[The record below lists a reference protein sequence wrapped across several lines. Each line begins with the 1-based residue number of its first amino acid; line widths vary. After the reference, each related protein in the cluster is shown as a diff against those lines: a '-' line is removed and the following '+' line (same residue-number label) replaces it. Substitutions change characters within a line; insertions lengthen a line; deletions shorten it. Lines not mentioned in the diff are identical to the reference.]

1 MAQKHFDPPVE
12 FLDLFLPINLSSASR
27 ARVFL
32 WIMYHYLS
40 GPDGLNPFDDE
51 YSRANPGRVPRMR
64 PLSREEQAQENI
76 DPADELE
83 WGKRMSALRSKFLR
97 ELVDEMEMEKR
108 RKKNPLPPPPPAPST
123 SYSGESGALETESF
137 LSAGA
142 SGSLTAPCSTGDGR
156 PPAGPVRG
164 VRGPGEQGL
173 VALARESAACPVVLR
188 VDLSAAPAAGAV
200 QRYVVHLV
208 DREIWTHNTGC
219 LCRRYYWGGSYSGAH
234 HAEP

>member
-12 FLDLFLPINLSSASR
+12 FLDLFLPINLSSQSR

-123 SYSGESGALETESF
+123 SYSGEF
-137 LSAGA
+137 WRAGHGINFIRWSERVA
-142 SGSLTAPCSTGDGR
+142 NYDVQHRRWPCSGR
-156 PPAGPVRG
+156 PGTRRPRAQAAG
-164 VRGPGEQGL
+164 VRRTHTRVG
-173 VALARESAACPVVLR
+173 RSLR
-188 VDLSAAPAAGAV
+188 RPMRRPLGRSRSLSHSEV
-200 QRYVVHLV
+200 CRTSCRTRYMGS
-208 DREIWTHNTGC
+208 NTGC
-219 LCRRYYWGGSYSGAH
+219 LCRRYHWGGSYPGAH